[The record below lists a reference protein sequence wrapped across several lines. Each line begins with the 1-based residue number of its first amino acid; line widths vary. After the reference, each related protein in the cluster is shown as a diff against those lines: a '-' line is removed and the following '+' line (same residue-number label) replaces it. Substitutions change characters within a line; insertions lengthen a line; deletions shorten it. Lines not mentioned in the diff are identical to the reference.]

1 MPLRMWETRTTG
13 TRKCVSD
20 ESPGC
25 DKIICYYVY
34 TIVLR
39 IDTCSYQHICHVSR
53 VPRTEWMLRRM
64 AATSSAARAPAADA
78 MVVFDLDGEDTRS
91 SSRGLR
97 ISLTPCRALVPCAL
111 SLLLVSGDVHALG
124 WRRSI

>member
-1 MPLRMWETRTTG
+1 MLLRYMYR
-13 TRKCVSD
+13 
-20 ESPGC
+20 
-25 DKIICYYVY
+25 Y

-97 ISLTPCRALVPCAL
+97 ISLTPCRALVCAL
-111 SLLLVSGDVHALG
+111 SLLLVPGDVHALG
-124 WRRSI
+124 RRRAL